1 MLSRLAC
8 SEPEI
13 SRMSEKT
20 RYRHHGWHAPLE
32 VLAYVVAVI
41 ILLSALGYLVWRAA

>member
-20 RYRHHGWHAPLE
+20 CYRHHGWHAPLE